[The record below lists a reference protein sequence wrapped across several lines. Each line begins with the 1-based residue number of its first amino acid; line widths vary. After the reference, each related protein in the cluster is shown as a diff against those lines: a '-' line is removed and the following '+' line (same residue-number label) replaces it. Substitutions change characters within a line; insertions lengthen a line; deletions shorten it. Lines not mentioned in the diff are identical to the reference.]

1 MITAK
6 KRPAKKGATKKKT
19 AIKTD
24 STDYDEYKSFNGQQY
39 TGMPVGRS
47 HKWYYDK
54 GDWRE
59 TKITPDLWEISY
71 AVTKRRAGHAPEG
84 TGVPTGTAYQWYIM
98 AYQNVCK
105 LDKDD
110 YSTELKGLKFK
121 LAHHRVDK
129 GKWSISTTAQ
139 RKKLIKFLQDMII
152 NLQQTPLLLTFEY
165 DKSLVTVE
173 ALPITATCVDGVCGE
188 YDIFID
194 SHHFGIIKHLKSSW
208 KMDNAKDPKF
218 INAIGKAI
226 ESSVLHPQTQYS
238 M

>member
-1 MITAK
+1 MAVVKKRVPKKTTLKKKAAK
-6 KRPAKKGATKKKT
+6 KTRRKAAVVS
-19 AIKTD
+19 A
-24 STDYDEYKSFNGQQY
+24 YDAFKSYKGQQY

-84 TGVPTGTAYQWYIM
+84 SGVPTGTAYQWYIM

-121 LAHHRVDK
+121 LAHRRADK
-129 GKWSISTTAQ
+129 DKWSISSATQ
-139 RKKLIKFLQDMII
+139 RKKLIQLLQQMIE
-152 NLQQTPLLLTFEY
+152 NLQVEPMQLEFEY
-165 DKSLVTVE
+165 NKTMVTAE
-173 ALPITATCVDGVCGE
+173 ALPIAATCLDGICTE
-188 YDIFID
+188 FDIFLNN
-194 SHHFGIIKHLKSSW
+194 HHYGIIKRRKSGW

-218 INAIGKAI
+218 INALGKAI
-226 ESSVLHPQTQYS
+226 IAIENKI
-238 M
+238 

>member
-1 MITAK
+1 MPTAVK
-6 KRPAKKGATKKKT
+6 KRVPKKAALKKKAATKARRKAAATT
-19 AIKTD
+19 A
-24 STDYDEYKSFNGQQY
+24 YDEVKSYKGQQY
-39 TGMPVGRS
+39 TGMAVGRS

-84 TGVPTGTAYQWYIM
+84 SGVPTGTAYQWYIM

-121 LAHHRVDK
+121 LAHHRADK
-129 GKWSISTTAQ
+129 DKWSISSAAQ
-139 RKKLIKFLQDMII
+139 RKKLVKLLQDMIK
-152 NLQQTPLLLTFEY
+152 NLQQDPLQLEFEY
-165 DKSLVTVE
+165 KENTIIAE
-173 ALPITATCVDGVCGE
+173 ALPVAATCLDGVCTE
-188 YDIFID
+188 FDIFLNN
-194 SHHFGIIKHLKSSW
+194 HHFGIIKRRKSGW
-208 KMDNAKDPKF
+208 KMDNAADEKF

-226 ESSVLHPQTQYS
+226 AAVE
-238 M
+238 

>member
-1 MITAK
+1 MPTIK
-6 KRPAKKGATKKKT
+6 KRVPKKTSLKKKIARTARRKLAGAT
-19 AIKTD
+19 A
-24 STDYDEYKSFNGQQY
+24 YDAVKSYKGQQY

-59 TKITPDLWEISY
+59 TKITPDIWEISY

-84 TGVPTGTAYQWYIM
+84 SGVPTGTAYQWYIM

-121 LAHHRVDK
+121 LAHHRADK
-129 GKWSISTTAQ
+129 DKWSVSAAAQ
-139 RKKLIKFLQDMII
+139 RKKLVELLKQMIK
-152 NLQQTPLLLTFEY
+152 NLQASPLELEFEY
-165 DKSLVTVE
+165 QKTMVTAE
-173 ALPITATCVDGVCGE
+173 ALPIAATCLDGVCTE
-188 YDIFID
+188 FDIFFKN
-194 SHHFGIIKHLKSSW
+194 HHFGIIKRRKSGW
-208 KMDNAKDPKF
+208 KMDNAKDQKF

-226 ESSVLHPQTQYS
+226 TAVENKI
-238 M
+238 